1 MTTMNQY
8 FSTQRRFRLQWLRNK
23 KVVLL
28 AIALF
33 ILFGWLMLRKNTTA
47 NPTSQSSTESTNIG
61 PAKKSLAINR
71 DFYFPIKDSDNN
83 DVSHIKYTIESVEL
97 RDTIVVQGKTA
108 TAIKGRTF
116 LVLKLKVT
124 NSLDTD
130 IQINTRDYIRL
141 MVNGNN
147 GEQFAPDIHNDPVT
161 VQAISTKQTRLGFPV
176 NDSDI
181 DLVLQ
186 IGEIKGNKES
196 LPLEFK

>member
-8 FSTQRRFRLQWLRNK
+8 LSTNRRFKLSWLRNK
-23 KVVLL
+23 KLVLL
-28 AIALF
+28 AIVLF
-33 ILFGWLMLRKNTTA
+33 ILFGWLMVRKNTAA
-47 NPTSQSSTESTNIG
+47 NPSSKSTTESTNIG

-71 DFYFPIKDSDNN
+71 DFYFPIKDRENN
-83 DVSHIKYTIESVEL
+83 DVSHIKYTIEKAEK

-116 LVLKLKVT
+116 LILILKVT
-124 NSLDTD
+124 NTLDSD
-130 IQINTRDYIRL
+130 IEINTRDYVRL
-141 MVNGNN
+141 VVNGNN

-176 NDSDI
+176 NDSDTG
-181 DLVLQ
+181 LVLQ

-196 LPLEFK
+196 LPLDFK